1 MPVFLAGLLL
11 GGASGGVT
19 YGMTGDDQL
28 AAIAGIA
35 AAVLTWLGCAF
46 LIFLDD

>member
-19 YGMTGDDQL
+19 YGMTADDQL
-28 AAIAGIA
+28 AVIAGVIA
-35 AAVLTWLGCAF
+35 TVLTWLGCAF
-46 LIFLDD
+46 LIFIDD

>member
-1 MPVFLAGLLL
+1 MSVILAGLLL
-11 GGASGGVT
+11 GGASTGVT
-19 YGMTGDDQL
+19 YLFSTDLPL
-28 AAIAGIA
+28 ALIAGTA